1 MSLFKFFSIVLL
13 FNLFFLNCNNEKENN
28 STLGILLYLSS
39 QKNSYTGS
47 EILSTEQ
54 EEQKIQVVSA
64 QTAITNLSK
73 SISAAVSSQVNASG
87 GSFNAQNDLPTGLEE
102 QRLMAD
108 ILQNGRDPYFAG
120 ELVKKYVQ
128 DKYGDKFVTKSFA
141 PKKSSVNLAALSGT
155 TKTYTRTVNS
165 DGSITYNYSTNFS
178 GTQNGIS
185 YTGGS
190 FTGSYLRTYFNMLY
204 GSIYS
209 TIVGC
214 TLDNLTYYIKNGN
227 QGSVSISN
235 GSYTNQN
242 TTPAITVADFTNY
255 KRTSGGSSS
264 FEATL
269 SFSNYGTI
277 YGDPAS
283 LIKIYQV
290 YAEILTKKWQDLTC
304 DNWKALAKLIGPYST
319 FAFEGTNASTINSG
333 TIQSASTSTNQ
344 TSNTYQNNATANT
357 ITSSYTITGSTTS
370 STKSTDLVINGVST
384 PMDVIYSSNITLNSS
399 SVYNKNAVI
408 GPPTA
413 TSSITGPSQNT
424 ITGSLTIAISGTIA
438 GTPVSINQVI
448 SF

>member
-204 GSIYS
+204 GSINS
-209 TIVGC
+209 NIVGC

-242 TTPAITVADFTNY
+242 TTPTITVADFTNY

-319 FAFEGTNASTINSG
+319 FAFEGTNA
-333 TIQSASTSTNQ
+333 
-344 TSNTYQNNATANT
+344 